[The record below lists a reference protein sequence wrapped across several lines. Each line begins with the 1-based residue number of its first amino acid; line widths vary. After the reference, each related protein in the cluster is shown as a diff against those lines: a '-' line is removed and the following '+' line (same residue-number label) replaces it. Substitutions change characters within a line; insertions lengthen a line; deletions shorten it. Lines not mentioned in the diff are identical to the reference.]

1 MHDIELLAIWF
12 SSVFAGGILTMLMP
26 RIVSEASG
34 SQVSQDESEYISTHQ
49 RVHERVGSINPIRL
63 FLLTL
68 GLLFIGTTLA
78 SAEILALINYESKAN
93 QPVRREGIA
102 IMEIDPQAA
111 DFGKILMEI
120 PLPSDLVAHHIFF
133 NRDRTKAYVTALG
146 TRALH
151 VMDLTRFPY
160 RLRAIDVPD
169 CQVGEDLVVSDDN
182 KTWYLTCMG
191 SSRVIMGDARTDKPI
206 KTVGTTDPAV
216 AMILYP
222 HGIAIHNGIDRVL
235 VTSTVR
241 PDMSDQGDSVTV
253 LEASTGK
260 ILSTHKI
267 GSKPALTKSAPV
279 EIMFSPNTDVP
290 VVHITNML
298 ESTLW
303 AGVWD
308 SASRAF
314 AFHQIDDFGSRG
326 QGMPLEMLYN
336 AKGDRLFVTT
346 AKPGFVN
353 VYDNSNPRQP
363 QFLKTIA
370 AAAGAHHAVLSPD
383 ERYLFVQNSLLN
395 LEGLSD
401 GSITVIDLKQ
411 DKVLGS
417 IDTLKT
423 QGYNPNCIMLL
434 PNHFQPGGLRASLV
448 VK

>member
-1 MHDIELLAIWF
+1 MK
-12 SSVFAGGILTMLMP
+12 
-26 RIVSEASG
+26 
-34 SQVSQDESEYISTHQ
+34 
-49 RVHERVGSINPIRL
+49 PIRL
-63 FLLTL
+63 FSLTL
-68 GLLFIGTTLA
+68 GLLLVGSTLA
-78 SAEILALINYESKAN
+78 SAELLALVNYESKPD

-102 IMEIDPQAA
+102 IMEMDPASA

-146 TRALH
+146 KSLLY
-151 VMDLTRFPY
+151 VMDLTTFPY
-160 RLRAIDVPD
+160 RLRTIEVPD
-169 CQVGEDLVVSDDN
+169 CQVGEDLVVSEDN
-182 KTWYLTCMG
+182 RVWYLTCMG
-191 SSRVIMGDARTDKPI
+191 SSTIIMGDAIKDRPI
-206 KTVGTTDPAV
+206 KTISAPVPAE
-216 AMILYP
+216 AFIAYP

-235 VTSTVR
+235 VTSTVK

-253 LEASTGK
+253 LEASTGRV
-260 ILSTHKI
+260 LSTHRI
-267 GSKPALTKSAPV
+267 GSKLASAKSAPV
-279 EIMFSPNTDVP
+279 EIMFSPNTDPP

-298 ESTLW
+298 EGTLW

-308 SASRAF
+308 PTHKAF
-314 AFHQIDDFGSRG
+314 SFYQIDDFEPRQ

-353 VYDNSNPRQP
+353 LYDNSNPKQP
-363 QFLKTIA
+363 KFLKTIA

-411 DKVLGS
+411 DKILGS

-434 PNHFQPGGLRASLV
+434 PNHFQAGSLRAGLV
-448 VK
+448 VE

>member
-1 MHDIELLAIWF
+1 MKSF
-12 SSVFAGGILTMLMP
+12 
-26 RIVSEASG
+26 
-34 SQVSQDESEYISTHQ
+34 
-49 RVHERVGSINPIRL
+49 RL
-63 FLLTL
+63 FSLTL
-68 GLLFIGTTLA
+68 GLLLAGTTLA
-78 SAEILALINYESKAN
+78 SAEILALVNYESKAN
-93 QPVRREGIA
+93 QPTRREGIA
-102 IMEIDPQAA
+102 IMEIDPESV

-146 TRALH
+146 KSLLY
-151 VMDLTRFPY
+151 VMDLTKFPY
-160 RLRAIDVPD
+160 RLRTIEVPD
-169 CQVGEDLVVSDDN
+169 CQVGEDLVVSEDN
-182 KTWYLTCMG
+182 RTWYLTCMG
-191 SSRVIMGDARTDKPI
+191 SSTVIMGDAINDQPV
-206 KTVGTTDPAV
+206 KTISAPAP
-216 AMILYP
+216 AEAFIAYP

-235 VTSTVR
+235 VTSTVK

-260 ILSTHKI
+260 VLSTHKI
-267 GSKPALTKSAPV
+267 GSKPAPAKSAPV
-279 EIMFSPNTDVP
+279 EVVFSPNADPP

-298 ESTLW
+298 EGTLW

-308 SASRAF
+308 STHKAF
-314 AFHQIDDFGSRG
+314 SFHQIDDFGPRG

-353 VYDNSNPRQP
+353 LYDNSDPKQP
-363 QFLKTIA
+363 KFLKTIA
-370 AAAGAHHAVLSPD
+370 AAAGAHHSVLSPD

-411 DKVLGS
+411 NKVLGS
-417 IDTLKT
+417 IDTLKA

-434 PNHFQPGGLRASLV
+434 PNHFQRGGLRADLV
-448 VK
+448 AH